1 MPPPPPILLLL
12 PLLLDPFGG
21 AAPDLTDLDALVAQI
36 NTFVAG
42 MCDKAKGQVCRAKE
56 CCPECNTEL
65 DDSIDC
71 QLAGVAETMD
81 SGMAGMQDA
90 LGMLGGV
97 LAAATGET
105 PAPTGEG
112 DEQPAIPEFDT
123 ECNVKEHTCTPSGDG
138 GEDGS
143 STSSESAAEGSSE
156 AKHVGFLLAATVT
169 IATTGMS
176 V

>member
-1 MPPPPPILLLL
+1 M
-12 PLLLDPFGG
+12 
-21 AAPDLTDLDALVAQI
+21 DALLAQI

-65 DDSIDC
+65 DEAIDC
-71 QLAGVAETMD
+71 QLAAATETME
-81 SGMAGMQDA
+81 SGMSGMQET

-97 LAAATGET
+97 LAGVTGET

-112 DEQPAIPEFDT
+112 DEPPALPEFDT
-123 ECNVKEHTCTPSGDG
+123 ECNVKEHTCTPRGEG
-138 GEDGS
+138 GEDES
-143 STSSESAAEGSSE
+143 STSINSESAADGSSE
-156 AKHVGFLLAATVT
+156 AKHIGLLLATTIT

-176 V
+176 I